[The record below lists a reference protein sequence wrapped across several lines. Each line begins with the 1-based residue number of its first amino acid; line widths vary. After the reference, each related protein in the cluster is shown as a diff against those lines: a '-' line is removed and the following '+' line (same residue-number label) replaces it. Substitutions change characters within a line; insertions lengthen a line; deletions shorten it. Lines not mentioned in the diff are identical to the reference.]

1 MIPALL
7 LTNGLL
13 LSIVTLIHVYWIMGG
28 RRGLD
33 AALPYRE
40 GVAVFRPGRLA
51 TLAVTI
57 GFAGMAV
64 FFFVKAG
71 WFFTLGVSFP
81 VWINHYGLW
90 ILAGVFSFRAIGDF
104 RYVGFFKRVREGTFA
119 RLDTRF
125 YSPLCLLLAVN
136 SALANV

>member
-1 MIPALL
+1 MIYALL
-7 LTNGLL
+7 LINGLL

-28 RRGLD
+28 RWGLD

-71 WFFTLGVSFP
+71 WFVSLP
-81 VWINHYGLW
+81 AWINHYGLW
-90 ILAGVFSFRAIGDF
+90 ILAGIFLFRAIGDF
-104 RYVGFFKRVREGTFA
+104 KYIGFFKRVRMGTFA

-136 SALANV
+136 SALANF

>member
-1 MIPALL
+1 MLPALL
-7 LTNGLL
+7 LINGLL

-28 RRGLD
+28 RWGLD

-57 GFAGMAV
+57 VFAGMAV

-71 WFFTLGVSFP
+71 WFAHLQVSFP
-81 VWINHYGLW
+81 AWINHYGLW
-90 ILAGVFSFRAIGDF
+90 ILTGIFLFRAIGDF
-104 RYVGFFKRVREGTFA
+104 RYIGFFKRVRVGEFA

-125 YSPLCLLLAVN
+125 YSPLCLLLATN
-136 SALANV
+136 SALANF